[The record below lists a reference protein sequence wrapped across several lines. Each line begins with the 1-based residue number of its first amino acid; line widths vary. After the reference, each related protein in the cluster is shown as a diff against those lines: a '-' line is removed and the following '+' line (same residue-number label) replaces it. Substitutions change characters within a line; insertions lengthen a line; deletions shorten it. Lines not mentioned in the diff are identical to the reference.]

1 MVNGVSGNPGKRLRE
16 LTSIA
21 GYSDRERSSMAAAS
35 MSSVPGGLGDGVGL
49 AGGSES
55 GRWIA
60 RWNWGAGRNHSGSAR
75 GVQSIHNTKRRVG
88 ARLATCDGKGRSR
101 SREKTKTQ
109 GSEWWWGGR
118 CEGGGRR
125 VLNLRG
131 GTLASVLGAG
141 CSLRHHRPGACNWQW
156 TVDVTGIERVARR
169 PASRRGSFS
178 GFTSRAVRC
187 PVAGCIGLGRPTWVL
202 GKHPQQILA
211 VGRLAAR

>member
-1 MVNGVSGNPGKRLRE
+1 MVNGVSGNPGKRIRE

-109 GSEWWWGGR
+109 GSEWWSGGR

-141 CSLRHHRPGACNWQW
+141 CSLRHHRPGAW
-156 TVDVTGIERVARR
+156 
-169 PASRRGSFS
+169 
-178 GFTSRAVRC
+178 
-187 PVAGCIGLGRPTWVL
+187 GL
-202 GKHPQQILA
+202 QLA
-211 VGRLAAR
+211 VDG